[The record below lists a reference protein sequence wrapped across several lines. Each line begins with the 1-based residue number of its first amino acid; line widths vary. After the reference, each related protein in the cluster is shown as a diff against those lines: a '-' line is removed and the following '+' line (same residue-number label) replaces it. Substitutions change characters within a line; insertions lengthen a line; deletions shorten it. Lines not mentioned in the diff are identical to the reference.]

1 MIGRHSPP
9 AGNARRTRSRSLSAN
24 VSMPVKA
31 ETPAQA
37 KAKALFEAE
46 QQFIAPGI
54 QTIALVS
61 QLAIA
66 HGRGAT
72 LTDLDGRTYLDLNAG
87 VSVAS
92 LGHAHPRYVAALTK
106 QLEAVS
112 VGSFTSEPRAE
123 LVRLI
128 AELAPGELSRTQ
140 FFSGGAEAVEA
151 GIRLARSYTKRT
163 DVVGFTGGFHGK
175 TAGVLPISDV
185 DWKTLIGPLPAGHH
199 LAPYADPTR
208 FEGSADECREHAIKQ
223 LRRVIEEEIAGRP
236 AAIVIEPIQGTA
248 GNIVPPPGFLREV
261 CDVAHEY
268 GALLLADEMITGFG
282 RTGKLFGCDHDE
294 VVPDI
299 LTLGKGMASGFP
311 VSALVS
317 THEIMAAKPFSLPSA
332 SSSSYGGN
340 PLAAAA
346 ALVTI
351 QTILSDKLIENSE
364 QVGRLLRDGFEA
376 LARKRRSIANV
387 RGKGLLVGFDLVADQ
402 ETKALLPKERCIEFF
417 KRCLAE
423 GLIMMSYTPRVRVHP
438 PLILTADQA
447 RSALAIVDAVLDRL
461 ETEA

>member
-1 MIGRHSPP
+1 
-9 AGNARRTRSRSLSAN
+9 
-24 VSMPVKA
+24 MPVKT
-31 ETPAQA
+31 EVPSPT
-37 KAKALFEAE
+37 KALFDQE

-54 QTIALVS
+54 QTIALLS
-61 QLAIA
+61 ELAIA
-66 HGRGAT
+66 RGSGAT

-92 LGHAHPRYVAALTK
+92 LGHAHPRYVAALTR
-106 QLEAVS
+106 QLESVT
-112 VGSFTSEPRAE
+112 VGSFTSAPRAE

-151 GIRLARSYTKRT
+151 GIRLARSFTKRT

-185 DWKTLIGPLPAGHH
+185 DWKTLIGPLPTGHH

-208 FEGSADECREHAIKQ
+208 FEGSPEECCEAAIKS
-223 LRRVIEEEIAGRP
+223 LRRVIEDEIGGRP

-261 CDVAHEY
+261 CEVAHEY

-282 RTGKLFGCDHDE
+282 RTGKLFGCNHDE

-299 LTLGKGMASGFP
+299 MTLGKGMASGFP

-317 THEIMAAKPFSLPSA
+317 TEEIMAAKPFSLPSA

-351 QTILSDKLIENSE
+351 QTILSDKLVENSAN
-364 QVGRLLRDGFEA
+364 VGRVLRDGFEA
-376 LARKRRSIANV
+376 IAAKRRSIANV
-387 RGKGLLVGFDLVADQ
+387 RGRGLLVGFDLVADK
-402 ETKALLPKERCIEFF
+402 EAKTLLPKERCIAIF
-417 KRCLAE
+417 KRGLAE
-423 GLIMMSYTPRVRVHP
+423 GLIMMNYTPRVRVHP
-438 PLILTADQA
+438 PLILSLEQA
-447 RSALAIVDAVLDRL
+447 NSALAIFDRVL
-461 ETEA
+461 EQFEAE

>member
-1 MIGRHSPP
+1 
-9 AGNARRTRSRSLSAN
+9 
-24 VSMPVKA
+24 MPVNA
-31 ETPAQA
+31 ETTDQAQSQ
-37 KAKALFEAE
+37 ALFEAE

-54 QTIALVS
+54 QTIALLS

-128 AELAPGELSRTQ
+128 AKLTPGELSRTQ

-151 GIRLARSYTKRT
+151 GIRLARSFTKRT

-175 TAGVLPISDV
+175 TAGVLPISDI
-185 DWKTLIGPLPAGHH
+185 DWKTLVGPLPAGHH
-199 LAPYADPTR
+199 VAPYADPTR
-208 FEGSADECREHAIKQ
+208 FDGSPDDCREEAIAA
-223 LRRVIEEEIAGRP
+223 LRRVIETEIAGRP

-248 GNIVPPPGFLREV
+248 GNIVPPPGFLRDV
-261 CDVAHEY
+261 CSVAHEY
-268 GALLLADEMITGFG
+268 GALLIADEMITGFG
-282 RTGKLFGCDHDE
+282 RTGKLFGCNHDE

-299 LTLGKGMASGFP
+299 MTMGKGMAAGYP

-317 THEIMAAKPFSLPSA
+317 TDEIMSAKPFSLPSA

-351 QTILSDKLIENSE
+351 QTILSDGLVENSLKI
-364 QVGRLLRDGFEA
+364 GNILRSGFEA
-376 LARKRRSIANV
+376 LSKKYRSIANV
-387 RGKGLLVGFDLVADQ
+387 RGRGLLIGFDLVSDP
-402 ETKALLPKERCIEFF
+402 ETKALLPKEKCVEFF
-417 KRCLAE
+417 KRGLAE

-438 PLILTADQA
+438 PLILSAEQA
-447 RSALAIVDAVLDRL
+447 RSALEIIDGVL
-461 ETEA
+461 EQFEAEN

>member
-1 MIGRHSPP
+1 MLSRISSPSVFMP
-9 AGNARRTRSRSLSAN
+9 AKTESPS
-24 VSMPVKA
+24 
-31 ETPAQA
+31 QA
-37 KAKALFEAE
+37 LTKALFDEE
-46 QQFIAPGI
+46 QRFIAPGV
-54 QTIALVS
+54 QTIALLS

-66 HGRGAT
+66 QGRGAT

-92 LGHAHPRYVAALTK
+92 LGHAHPKYVAALTK

-112 VGSFTSEPRAE
+112 VGSFTSAPRAE

-128 AELAPGELSRTQ
+128 AELAPGELARTQ

-151 GIRLARSYTKRT
+151 GIRLARSFTKRT

-185 DWKTLIGPLPAGHH
+185 DWKTLIGPLPTGHH

-208 FEGSADECREHAIKQ
+208 FDGSPDECREHAIKN
-223 LRRVIEEEIAGRP
+223 LRRVIEEDVGGRP
-236 AAIVIEPIQGTA
+236 AVIVIEPIQGTA

-261 CDVAHEY
+261 HDVAHEY

-282 RTGKLFGCDHDE
+282 RTGQMFGCSHDE

-299 LTLGKGMASGFP
+299 MTLGKGMASGFP

-317 THEIMAAKPFSLPSA
+317 TDEIMAAKPFSLPSA

-351 QTILSDKLIENSE
+351 QTILSDKLVENSAK
-364 QVGRLLRDGFEA
+364 VGRLLRDGFEA

-387 RGKGLLVGFDLVADQ
+387 RGRGLLIGFDLVTDQ
-402 ETKALLPKERCIEFF
+402 QTKTLLPKERCIDFF

-438 PLILTADQA
+438 PLILSVEQA
-447 RSALAIVDAVLDRL
+447 NSALAIIDAAL
-461 ETEA
+461 ERFEAE